1 MAQGIS
7 GRSACK
13 VVGISRRALTLE
25 PAPDRDLELREALK
39 KVWRPNMGYRM
50 AHAFVKEEFAP
61 LNVKRVHR
69 IWKEERLGRI
79 KRYRKKRTG
88 SLVPL
93 AAQAPNHVWCV
104 DFCFDWSENR
114 TRLKVLAIKDE
125 FTKELLALEVAPRF
139 RSSQVQ
145 AVLAR
150 LFRER
155 GAPAFLRSDNGSE
168 FISRTLAVFLSKAGS
183 QSRFIA
189 PGSPWQNGHAESFVS
204 RLRAE
209 VLDVEVF
216 LNLADAEVKLAVYRR
231 YYNEQRPHSS
241 LGYLPPAVAAA
252 HVADSGRATPSLR
265 LQHAVSTLGGSLQF

>member
-7 GRSACK
+7 QRSACRA
-13 VVGISRRALTLE
+13 VGISRRALTM
-25 PAPDRDLELREALK
+25 AARPDKDGELREALK

-69 IWKEERLGRI
+69 IWKEERLGRL

-88 SLVPL
+88 NPIPL
-93 AAQAPNHVWCV
+93 AAQSPNHVWCV
-104 DFCFDWSENR
+104 DFCFDWAENR
-114 TRLKVLAIKDE
+114 TKLKVLAVKDE

-139 RSSQVQ
+139 RSSDLQ
-145 AVLAR
+145 AVLWK

-155 GAPAFLRSDNGSE
+155 GAPTYLRSDNGSE

-183 QSRFIA
+183 QSRFIT

-209 VLDVEVF
+209 LLDVEVF
-216 LNLADAEVKLAVYRR
+216 LNLADAQVKLAVYRR
-231 YYNEQRPHSS
+231 FYNEQRPHSS
-241 LGYLPPAVAAA
+241 LGYRPPAVAAM
-252 HVADSGRATPSLR
+252 
-265 LQHAVSTLGGSLQF
+265 STSGGSLQF

>member
-7 GRSACK
+7 QRSACK
-13 VVGISRRALTLE
+13 VVGLSRRALTLE
-25 PAPDRDLELREALK
+25 PAPDKDSALRDRLK
-39 KVWRPNMGYRM
+39 QVWRPNMGYRM

-88 SLVPL
+88 NLVPL
-93 AAQAPNHVWCV
+93 AAEAPNHVWCV

-114 TRLKVLAIKDE
+114 TRLKVLAVKDE

-150 LFRER
+150 LIKDR
-155 GAPAFLRSDNGSE
+155 GAPAYLRSDNGSE

-231 YYNEQRPHSS
+231 YYNEVRPHSS
-241 LGYLPPAVAAA
+241 LGYRPPAVAAA
-252 HVADSGRATPSLR
+252 HFADSGRATPSLR
-265 LQHAVSTLGGSLQF
+265 PQTAVSSLEGSLQY